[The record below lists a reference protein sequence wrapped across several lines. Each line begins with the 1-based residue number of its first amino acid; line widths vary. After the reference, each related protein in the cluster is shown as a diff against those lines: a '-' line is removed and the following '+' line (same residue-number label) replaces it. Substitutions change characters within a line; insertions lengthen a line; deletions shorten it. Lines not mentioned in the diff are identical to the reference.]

1 MVRYEDQCRGCPP
14 EMGCRGNLC
23 QYKNVPIWI
32 CDKCGEEE
40 VDLYE
45 YDGQELCEECLLQ
58 AVPKVHHE

>member
-1 MVRYEDQCRGCPP
+1 
-14 EMGCRGNLC
+14 MGCRGNLC

-45 YDGQELCEECLLQ
+45 YEGQELCEECLLQ